1 MVCIFSGKSG
11 TPNCGSYPVQSVY
24 AVSLKGE
31 DSKELKVLKGC
42 RENLKNALTFDI
54 GWIAHQMN
62 IVGLLSESDY
72 ELLGNTKTNMSD
84 RQKTET
90 MLSSLQKKIDLKSEN
105 LYTFRDV
112 LRQKPWMYKEALEML
127 EGMCIINSS
136 WLNTMLII
144 CVPHSIISLASVCF
158 QILVFIRG
166 KCRRLMHLRPCCVR
180 I

>member
-1 MVCIFSGKSG
+1 M
-11 TPNCGSYPVQSVY
+11 
-24 AVSLKGE
+24 KGE
-31 DSKELKVLKGC
+31 DSKELNVFKGC

-62 IVGLLSESDY
+62 IVCLLSDGDY
-72 ELLGNTKTNMSD
+72 EVLGNTKPNMSD

-90 MLSSLQKKIDLKSEN
+90 MLSSLQKKIGLNSEN
-105 LYTFRDV
+105 LYTFKDI
-112 LRQKPWMYKEALEML
+112 LRQKPGMYKEALEML
-127 EGMCIINSS
+127 EGMCLINSS

-166 KCRRLMHLRPCCVR
+166 KCRRLIP
-180 I
+180 